1 MPGEG
6 APQPSAGP
14 PAEPD
19 PAHTAATSSDQ
30 PGPGTYAGVRV
41 LELATGV
48 AGPYAAMFLADNGAD
63 VVKVEAAG
71 GDPYRS
77 GRRPVKI
84 IGMPCSLAAA
94 VTSSSFTLPPGWMMA
109 AMPAAAARWIESG
122 NGKKASEARRGPSL
136 RPARRLSEWRSR
148 RNRRGSSGPPRS
160 R

>member
-19 PAHTAATSSDQ
+19 PAHTASTSSDQ

-77 GRRPVKI
+77 DPGFQTVNRNKRSVVVDAARRDALAAVADQARRPSCA
-84 IGMPCSLAAA
+84 GSTRRP
-94 VTSSSFTLPPGWMMA
+94 SS
-109 AMPAAAARWIESG
+109 
-122 NGKKASEARRGPSL
+122 
-136 RPARRLSEWRSR
+136 
-148 RNRRGSSGPPRS
+148 
-160 R
+160 